1 MRCTMAEE
9 KSSKGKWIA
18 VIIIIVILGLI
29 SMVIAGI
36 MSVIIGITSLDTSST
51 PIGSGNVALI
61 PIKGVILT
69 ETVSSPFGGSGD
81 TSSSDVVESIEKA
94 DKNPSIKAIVFE
106 INSPGGSGV
115 ASDEIASA
123 IKRSSK
129 PTVSYVREVGA
140 SGAYWVASATDRIF
154 VNRMSIVGSIGVI
167 ASYLEFSG
175 FMQEYNI
182 TYERFVAGKYKDFG
196 SPFRKPT
203 NDERDL
209 FQIQLDSM
217 HDIFINEVATNRNMS
232 QEKVRELATG
242 FFFTGEQG
250 INLGLVDEI
259 GGKEEVKTYLE
270 KELNMT
276 IQFVEYKRKRTLLDL
291 FGEMSSQGTFAMGKG
306 IGTAL
311 VERKPQLSIY
321 T

>member
-1 MRCTMAEE
+1 MAEE